1 MGTRGNFTAIQWMDK
16 TDNCMVTNIHHP
28 TQEENFCN
36 EQGNVIKPEM
46 MTNYNHHRGYID
58 KGDRMPNSCSINHQ
72 TWKWMKKLFSHLFD
86 LIILNSFILLYSCN
100 GRKFHTDFQ
109 LALLRNML
117 AVADKNS

>member
-1 MGTRGNFTAIQWMDK
+1 MDK
-16 TDNCMVTNIHHP
+16 TENCMVINIHCP
-28 TQEENFCN
+28 TQEGNFCD

-46 MTNYNHHRGYID
+46 MTDYNHHRGYMD
-58 KGDRMPNSCSINHQ
+58 NSDRMPNSCSSSHQ

-86 LIILNSFILLYSCN
+86 LIILNCCILYSCN
-100 GRKFHTDFQ
+100 GRKFHTDFR